1 MSQFRIWAAA
11 GVVALAACQPQPQP
25 VPATAAPQQLD
36 LVVVTTTD
44 THGRLRGWDYYTN
57 APDTVRGLTRA
68 ATIVDSVRAANP
80 GRVIL
85 LDAGDLLQGN
95 PLTFAAARVAA
106 DQPHPVVA
114 AMNAMHYD
122 AAAIGNHEFNY
133 GMPTLRRAV
142 GEASFPFLS
151 ANARTPAGA
160 RAFKAWTIVERGG
173 VKVGIVGATTPG
185 VNLWDR
191 DNVAG
196 QVVMHDVVPEVRTA
210 VAEVKAAG
218 AEVVIVTVHA
228 GLDEPASY
236 DTVSSG
242 VGSENMAARI
252 ARDVPGI
259 AFIVYGHS
267 HKEMAS
273 TVINGVMLQQ
283 PKNWATSVGV
293 ASMHFSRGADGSF
306 TRTAQQGTLVRVA
319 GHAEQAAVLAA
330 TDAVHRAAVAYATA
344 TIGRTP
350 VTWRADSARVVDTPL
365 IDFIL
370 EVERAAS
377 GADIASTAAFDLS
390 ASLDSGAIS
399 VARLAALYP
408 YDNTLRAVKISGAQ
422 LRAYLE
428 HSARYYRGVGA
439 DGGIVDPSV
448 PGYNF
453 DVVSGVDYT
462 LDLSKPIGQ
471 RVTSLTWKGK
481 PLEAGDS
488 LTMAMNNYRQ
498 TGGGGFAMLAGAPLV
513 YDKQQ
518 EIRQLLIDEVRRRGT
533 ISPADYFHR
542 NWRLVPDAAVGAAYS
557 AMRRD
562 MSHNSEGATTPP
574 RVTTPGRDSAVT
586 NKVRVP
592 PLTGPRIRII
602 GTNDFHGALAP
613 RAYNGP
619 AIRGGAANVATM
631 ITKARSQCAPP
642 ECESVLVDGGDL
654 FQGTPASNF
663 AQGRPVVDYY
673 NAVGY
678 VATAVGN
685 HEWDWGREVLRARMK
700 QAKFAF
706 LAANVRDSLGKDI
719 PWVRND
725 TLVQRG
731 RYKVGIIGVAT
742 VETPTTTR
750 SMNVEGLRFV
760 DAGPIVDTLTRRL
773 RARGADVVIVIA
785 HAGAFCDAGKPCDGE
800 IVRLASSITEHVDA
814 IVSGHTHT
822 LINTVVNG
830 IPIVQARHR
839 GQSIETLDVPVGVPN
854 GRMAVGNVTD
864 IFTDSVTPDPA
875 IQKLVDAAQ
884 AKVQAKVSRIVTT
897 VAEPMPKLVE
907 QFALANLVA
916 DGQRDAGKGDISL
929 MNNGGVRVTLNAGP
943 QSYGSFF
950 EIEPFGNILYRLTF
964 KGRDVR
970 ALVERIVADRRI
982 KFHVSGITVHY
993 DTTRA
998 VGSRVNSI
1006 TLANGRA
1013 LADDATYSLITS
1025 DFIVT
1030 GGDALGPQLAPAL
1043 SKKNL
1048 NIIDLDALIRW
1059 VEKQP
1064 VPLQAPKD
1072 ARFIVDPPR

>member
-1 MSQFRIWAAA
+1 MAAA
-11 GVVALAACQPQPQP
+11 ASLAAGACQPQTQS
-25 VPATAAPQQLD
+25 VPASTAPDQLD

-57 APDTVRGLTRA
+57 APDTLRGLTRA
-68 ATIVDSVRAANP
+68 ATIVDSVRAAHP
-80 GRVIL
+80 GQVIL

-95 PLTFAAARVAA
+95 PLAFVAARVAT
-106 DQPHPVVA
+106 DQPHPVSA

-142 GEASFPFLS
+142 AEAQFPFLS

-218 AEVVIVTVHA
+218 AQVVIVSVHS

-242 VGSENMAARI
+242 VGSENVAARI

-267 HKEMAS
+267 HKEVAA
-273 TVINGVMLQQ
+273 TVINGVVLQQ

-293 ASMHFSRGADGSF
+293 AALHFTRGADGSY
-306 TRTAQQGTLVRVA
+306 TRTGHTGTLVRAA

-330 TDAVHRAAVAYATA
+330 TDAVHRATVAYATA
-344 TIGRTP
+344 TIGRTA

-377 GADIASTAAFDLS
+377 GADIASSAAFDIS
-390 ASLDSGAIS
+390 ATLDSGAIS
-399 VARLAALYP
+399 VARIAALYP

-439 DGGIVDPSV
+439 DSGIVDRSV

-462 LDLSKPIGQ
+462 LDLSKPLGQ
-471 RVTSLTWKGK
+471 RVTTLTWKGRT
-481 PLEAGDS
+481 LEAGDS
-488 LTMAMNNYRQ
+488 LTMALNNYRQ

-533 ISPADYFHR
+533 ISPADYFHP
-542 NWRLVPDAAVGAAYS
+542 NWRIVPDAAIGAAYS

-562 MSHNSEGATTPP
+562 MSRNSEGATTPP
-574 RVTTPGRDSAVT
+574 RITTPGRDSAVT

-602 GTNDFHGALAP
+602 GTNDFHGALVA

-631 ITKARSQCAPP
+631 IQKARAECAPP

-654 FQGTPASNF
+654 FQGTPASNL
-663 AQGRPVVDYY
+663 AEGRPVVDYY

-706 LAANVRDSLGKDI
+706 LAANVRDSLGRDI

-725 TLVQRG
+725 TLVTRG
-731 RYKVGIIGVAT
+731 RYKIGIIGVAT

-750 SMNVEGLRFV
+750 SANVAGLRFV
-760 DAGPIVDTLTRRL
+760 DPAPIVDTLARRL
-773 RARGADVVIVIA
+773 RARGADIVIVIA
-785 HAGAFCDAGKPCDGE
+785 HAGAFCDPGKPCDGE
-800 IVRLASSITEHVDA
+800 IIKLANSVTEHIDA

-822 LINTVVNG
+822 LINTVING

-839 GQSIETLDVPVGVPN
+839 GQAVETLDVPAGATS
-854 GRMAVGNVTD
+854 GRTAVANVTD
-864 IFTDSVTPDPA
+864 IFADSLVPDPA
-875 IQKLVDAAQ
+875 VQKIVDAAQ
-884 AKVQAKVSRIVTT
+884 AKVAAKVSRVVTV

-916 DGQRDAGKGDISL
+916 DGQRDAGQGDISL
-929 MNNGGVRVTLNAGP
+929 MNNGGVRVALGAGP
-943 QSYGSFF
+943 QDYGAFF
-950 EIEPFGNILYRLTF
+950 EIEPFANILYRLTF

-970 ALVERIVADRRI
+970 ALVERIVADRRL

-1006 TLANGRA
+1006 TLAGGQP
-1013 LADDATYSLITS
+1013 LVDDSTYALITS

-1030 GGDALGPQLAPAL
+1030 GGDALGPQLKPAL
-1043 SKKNL
+1043 SVKNL
-1048 NIIDLDALIRW
+1048 NIVDLDALIAW

-1064 VPLQAPKD
+1064 RPLQAPKEP
-1072 ARFIVDPPR
+1072 RFIVDPPR